1 VKVFLYISVQGD
13 NCIVRF
19 TLKNGVPEDRVVF
32 ALDGGP
38 APMALNPSKTR
49 LFVGLR
55 KSFELASLRIGPGG
69 DLSIAAKASLPG
81 DACFVE
87 TDKSGRYIFSAY
99 YNAGQI
105 AVHRREEDDSLCE
118 VQRIVTERKAHS
130 IRLDADNR
138 YAYALHTGPN
148 KIYLYQFD
156 SAAGVLVPRNPPW
169 ISPNGDLQPRHS
181 CFHPFLDC
189 LYVLHEAGN
198 TLSVYDFDRLSGDI
212 TGKQNVSTLP
222 AGECRNSTCA
232 ELRISAN
239 GRFLYASNR
248 GHDSIV
254 CFRIDQRSGCVE
266 TAGFTPTAAVPRS
279 FDLSP
284 DGAFLY
290 VAGQSSGELIAY
302 ACDRDSGAL
311 SEIRREFIGNCPMWV
326 MAAAFTSPLD
336 RS

>member
-1 VKVFLYISVQGD
+1 VKNFLYASVQDD
-13 NCIVRF
+13 NCILRF

-38 APMALNPSKTR
+38 APMAVNPAKTR
-49 LFVGLR
+49 LFVSLR
-55 KSFELASLRIGPGG
+55 KSFELAALRIGPGG
-69 DLSIAAKASLPG
+69 DLSLTGKIALPG

-87 TDKSGRYIFSAY
+87 TDNSGHYIFSAY

-105 AVHRREEDDSLCE
+105 AVHRWEEDDSLRE

-130 IRLDADNR
+130 IRLDRDNR

-148 KIYLYQFD
+148 KIYLYRFD
-156 SAAGVLVPRNPPW
+156 PDAGVLRPRNPPW
-169 ISPNGDLQPRHS
+169 VSPDGNLEPRHS

-189 LYVLHEAGN
+189 FYVLHEAGT
-198 TLSVYDFDRLSGDI
+198 TLSVYDFDRSSGDI
-212 TGKQNVSTLP
+212 ICKQNVPTLP
-222 AGECRNSTCA
+222 SGESKDSTCA
-232 ELRISAN
+232 ELRISGN

-248 GHDSIV
+248 GHDSIA
-254 CFRIDQRSGCVE
+254 CFKVDQADGCVE
-266 TAGFTPTAAVPRS
+266 TAGFTPTAATPRS

-302 ACDRDSGAL
+302 TCDRNSGAL
-311 SEIRREFIGNCPMWV
+311 SEIHREFIGNCPMWV
-326 MAAAFTSPLD
+326 MTVSDPG
-336 RS
+336 RN